1 MQIQAIFLLN
11 YFFIIYVGHSK
22 PFHWFFDNRLEL
34 FNTTFISLLFIGTIT
49 YTEFIDWSVLDDNLI
64 GIIGI
69 ALVSI
74 FVGVNLLVIL
84 Y

>member
-1 MQIQAIFLLN
+1 MQIQIIFLLN
-11 YFFIIYVGHSK
+11 FFYIIYLGNTK
-22 PFHWFFDNRLEL
+22 PLERFFDNNLEL
-34 FNTTFISLLFIGTIT
+34 FNTTYISFLFIGTIA
-49 YTEFIDWSVLDDNLI
+49 YTEFIYSAVLDDNFI

-74 FVGVNLLVIL
+74 FVGVNLLVIF